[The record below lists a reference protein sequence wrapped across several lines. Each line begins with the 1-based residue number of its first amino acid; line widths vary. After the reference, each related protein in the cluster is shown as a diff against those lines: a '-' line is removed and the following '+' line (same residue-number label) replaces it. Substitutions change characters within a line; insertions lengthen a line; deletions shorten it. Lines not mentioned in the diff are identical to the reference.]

1 MTLFYSLL
9 SSFSTEHNQLP
20 CLVCFLFYE
29 NEEICEPPE
38 RNAELKNSGFHFKNT
53 EF

>member
-20 CLVCFLFYE
+20 SLVCVSFSMKMKKSVSPQRE
-29 NEEICEPPE
+29 MQ
-38 RNAELKNSGFHFKNT
+38 K
-53 EF
+53 